1 MNARPRSSG
10 VQLHITSLPGGR
22 LGSEAYRF
30 VDWLAAAG
38 QSWWQVLPLGPPD
51 RYRSPYKSS
60 SAFAAWRGLLADPH
74 AAVSVPELSAFRERN
89 AYWIGDW
96 ERFAGRGAVAD
107 QVRFDREWGALRAY
121 AAERGVRILGDV
133 AIYVSPGGADH
144 RFHPELFQTGLV
156 AGAPPDAYNRDGQH
170 WGNPLYDWPALQ
182 RRGYRWWVER
192 VRRTLDLFDLAR
204 IDHFRGLVA
213 YWAVPARARTA
224 RGGSWK
230 RGPGIALFRAL
241 ERELDALPLVAE
253 DLGVITEPVERL
265 RRQVGL
271 PGMLVI
277 QFGMDPDEPR
287 STHRLAN
294 HTVDRVVYTSTHDQD
309 TARGW
314 LESLGERQRAFVD
327 SEVARLGFTDRRRPW
342 WGLIRYVF
350 SSPAMIAMIQAQD
363 ALGLGSEARMNA
375 PGQRRGELALGDAA
389 WRADP
394 GTGAE
399 VAGGDGGVRAAAFGL
414 SVESLVRLPW
424 VSANVNAGLSR
435 AARTAAAGPGRTLG
449 RASAL

>member
-1 MNARPRSSG
+1 VNQWPRSSG

-22 LGSEAYRF
+22 LGTEAYRF

-60 SAFAAWRGLLADPH
+60 SAFAAWPGLLADPR
-74 AAVSVPELSAFRERN
+74 AAVSAPEISDFRERH
-89 AYWIGDW
+89 AYWISDW

-121 AAERGVRILGDV
+121 AAERGVRILGDI
-133 AIYVSPGGADH
+133 AIYVSPGGCDH
-144 RFHPELFQTGLV
+144 RFHPELFQSGWV
-156 AGAPPDAYNRDGQH
+156 AGAPPDAYSSSGQL

-182 RRGYRWWVER
+182 RRGYRWWVQR

-241 ERELDALPLVAE
+241 ERELAPGKCAALPLVAE

-294 HTVDRVVYTSTHDQD
+294 HTADRVVYTSTHDQD

-314 LESLGERQRAFVD
+314 LESLEPRTRAFVD
-327 SEVARLGFTDRRRPW
+327 SEIARLGFTDRRRPW
-342 WGLIRYVF
+342 WGLIRYTF
-350 SSPAMIAMIQAQD
+350 TSPAQIAMIQVQD

-375 PGQRRGELALGDAA
+375 PGSAGGSWRWEMRRGALTRALADRL
-389 WRADP
+389 
-394 GTGAE
+394 
-399 VAGGDGGVRAAAFGL
+399 RAATE
-414 SVESLVRLPW
+414 ESGRL
-424 VSANVNAGLSR
+424 A
-435 AARTAAAGPGRTLG
+435 PG
-449 RASAL
+449 

>member
-1 MNARPRSSG
+1 LARERLVNQWPRASG

-22 LGSEAYRF
+22 LGPEAYKF

-60 SAFAAWRGLLADPH
+60 SAFAAWPGLLADPR
-74 AAVSVPELSAFRERN
+74 AAVSASETSEFRERQ

-107 QVRFDREWGALRAY
+107 QVRFAREWGALRAY
-121 AAERGVRILGDV
+121 AVERGVRILGDV
-133 AIYVSPGGADH
+133 AIYVSPAGCDH
-144 RFHPELFQTGLV
+144 RYHPELFQSGLV
-156 AGAPPDAYNRDGQH
+156 AGAPPDAYSRNGQL
-170 WGNPLYDWPALQ
+170 WGNPLYDWPSLQ

-230 RGPGIALFRAL
+230 RGPGIALFHAL
-241 ERELDALPLVAE
+241 ERSLVSGSRASLPLVAE

-287 STHRLAN
+287 SVHRLAN
-294 HTVDRVVYTSTHDQD
+294 HTADRVVYTSTHDQD

-314 LESLGERQRAFVD
+314 LESLDERQRAFVD

-342 WGLIRYVF
+342 WGLTRYAF
-350 SSPAMIAMIQAQD
+350 SSPGQIAMIQAQD

-375 PGQRRGELALGDAA
+375 PGS
-389 WRADP
+389 
-394 GTGAE
+394 
-399 VAGGDGGVRAAAFGL
+399 AGGSWRWQMRGGALTKALAQRLREASEESGRL
-414 SVESLVRLPW
+414 S
-424 VSANVNAGLSR
+424 G
-435 AARTAAAGPGRTLG
+435 G
-449 RASAL
+449 

>member
-1 MNARPRSSG
+1 MNQWPRSSG

-22 LGSEAYRF
+22 LGAEAYRF

-60 SAFAAWRGLLADPH
+60 SAFAAWRGLLADPR
-74 AAVSVPELSAFRERN
+74 APVSSSEIASFRERQEF
-89 AYWIGDW
+89 WIGDW

-121 AAERGVRILGDV
+121 AEQRGVRILGDV
-133 AIYVSPGGADH
+133 AIYVSPGGCDH
-144 RFHPELFQTGLV
+144 RLHPELFQSGLV
-156 AGAPPDAYNRDGQH
+156 AGAPPDAYSRAGQL

-213 YWAVPARARTA
+213 YWAVPAGARTA
-224 RGGSWK
+224 IGGTWK

-241 ERELDALPLVAE
+241 ERSLGGSLPLVAE

-277 QFGMDPDEPR
+277 QFGMDPDQPR
-287 STHRLAN
+287 SIHRLAN
-294 HTVDRVVYTSTHDQD
+294 HTADRVVYTSTHDQD

-314 LESLGERQRAFVD
+314 LESLSERRRAFVD
-327 SEVARLGFTDRRRPW
+327 SEIARLGFTDRRRPW

-350 SSPAMIAMIQAQD
+350 SSPAQIAMIQAQD

-375 PGQRRGELALGDAA
+375 PGSAGGSWRWQLRKGAL
-389 WRADP
+389 
-394 GTGAE
+394 TGALARRLHE
-399 VAGGDGGVRAAAFGL
+399 ATEESGRLAG
-414 SVESLVRLPW
+414 
-424 VSANVNAGLSR
+424 
-435 AARTAAAGPGRTLG
+435 
-449 RASAL
+449 